1 MNKVV
6 AITAILGMLLFLNP
20 AAIQANQGTNPGDID
35 LVMDHRSIILDAGDE
50 RADVGISIVNNMAN
64 PLEVI
69 TELVGTPTG
78 WNIDIWEGDFDYKVS
93 SLVLK
98 GESSQQLVIRIVPPG
113 DRPDDLKHPMT
124 LRLKNTSGTL
134 LYKADFNV
142 QALQGRV
149 SALGSVSVTST
160 YPVLRGTPEQ
170 EFEFEVQIRNKT
182 GAPAT
187 FNINAEVPAN
197 WEVSFRPTFGQ
208 PNQVISTVS
217 MIQNGHR
224 SVKVVV
230 RPAAT
235 AAAGVYPILVTV
247 DNDDVSSITQ
257 LQVTMTG
264 KGELA
269 VATGSGRLN
278 VDAMAGEESPM
289 VLRVVNTGTA
299 ELTNL
304 QLNADAPTG
313 WKILSNPS
321 TIELLPPKAV
331 MDVQISFVPVQEAL
345 PGDYLIT
352 LRVGNTQDTKSL
364 DLRVTVGK
372 STLWGWIGIAIVILM
387 VAGLALLFARLG
399 RR

>member
-1 MNKVV
+1 M
-6 AITAILGMLLFLNP
+6 
-20 AAIQANQGTNPGDID
+20 
-35 LVMDHRSIILDAGDE
+35 
-50 RADVGISIVNNMAN
+50 
-64 PLEVI
+64 
-69 TELVGTPTG
+69 
-78 WNIDIWEGDFDYKVS
+78 
-93 SLVLK
+93 LK

-113 DRPDDLKHPMT
+113 DRPADLKHPMT

-278 VDAMAGEESPM
+278 VDAMAGEAVSYTH
-289 VLRVVNTGTA
+289 LRAHET
-299 ELTNL
+299 
-304 QLNADAPTG
+304 
-313 WKILSNPS
+313 
-321 TIELLPPKAV
+321 
-331 MDVQISFVPVQEAL
+331 
-345 PGDYLIT
+345 
-352 LRVGNTQDTKSL
+352 
-364 DLRVTVGK
+364 
-372 STLWGWIGIAIVILM
+372 
-387 VAGLALLFARLG
+387 
-399 RR
+399 